1 MEGSLRVDAGGMD
14 RKFFYA
20 FIKGLTNIKFK
31 DVFLRSSKKDSF
43 DIDESMDLQFLY
55 ANLFNEQ
62 ETYLDQF
69 NKLVDSC
76 MQLIEVIVQNNF
88 SKDQLDEF
96 LANNIQG
103 CKDDHK
109 R

>member
-1 MEGSLRVDAGGMD
+1 
-14 RKFFYA
+14 

-31 DVFLRSSKKDSF
+31 EIFLRSSKKDSF

-62 ETYLDQF
+62 ETSLDQF